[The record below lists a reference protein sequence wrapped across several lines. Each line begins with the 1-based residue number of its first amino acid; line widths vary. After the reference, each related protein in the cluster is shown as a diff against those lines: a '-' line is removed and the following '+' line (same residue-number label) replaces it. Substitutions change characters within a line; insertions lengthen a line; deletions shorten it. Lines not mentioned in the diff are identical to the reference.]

1 MNIITSEH
9 VPPGQAFIS
18 WVHFDDP
25 VKLGPLDTRRWP
37 RFLAFILGR
46 PAPRLPYRR
55 DDQFDAMLLS
65 WYAYDRIK
73 NRLPAA
79 SFLDY
84 GSWA

>member
-9 VPPGQAFIS
+9 VPPGQAFLINRN

-55 DDQFDAMLLS
+55 DDQFDAMLMS
-65 WYAYDRIK
+65 WYA

-84 GSWA
+84 GSGA